1 MSQDLARMQ
10 QWTAHLLLIANHY
23 SLSVSPHSA
32 ALRSHH
38 ITPTNKD
45 LSRFAQQL
53 GLHLEFTAL
62 PTAEQINWRSPFI
75 VEMHDHSLAI
85 VEKADQENVWLRFAD
100 ESHANSVS
108 LQTFTEQVKRA
119 AMARP
124 IKGRKDK
131 RVDDFMAPYKENWL
145 KKIIFMD
152 MRPYFHVMVA
162 ALIAN
167 VLGLA
172 GILFSMQVYDRVV
185 PGQSMPTLYVLFTG
199 VVVATLITLM
209 MRILRGNVTNI
220 LGKRADLRISD
231 AVFGHSLHIKPTA
244 KPASTGTFIA
254 QLRELEQL
262 RELITSSTVGAATDM
277 PFFVL
282 FLGVFTII
290 AGPLVWVPV
299 VAVVIM
305 LLPSLVMQKKL
316 GVLARE
322 ATRESS
328 LRNAL
333 LVETIQGLEDVKS
346 LQAEP
351 QFLQQWNEY
360 THSTASASLA
370 LRNLTNALLSWS
382 QVVQMGVFAVV
393 VFFGAPMVIDGD
405 LTTGALVAASIL
417 SSRMLAPMGQIS
429 QVLTRWQ
436 HAKVAIEAAD
446 SLMQLPTEGQGEEE
460 LFHRP
465 HLQGHYELKQS
476 VFSYGEEQDP
486 VLQIPQL
493 TIKAGERVALLGRN
507 GAGKSSLLNA
517 LAGNMLL
524 NKGAIHL
531 DGTQLSQIDPAD
543 IRRDVV
549 LLSQHARLF
558 HGTLR
563 YNLTLGNPGAS
574 DEALE
579 EALILSGAMPFVQQ
593 LSDGLDHLILEGGLG
608 LSGGQRQAFLLARL
622 MLRNPNVVLLDE
634 PTAALDDSAE
644 QAFLTALKGWLGEDK
659 TLVVATHRLGVLSLI
674 DRVLVLNQ
682 GRVVLDAPKDEALK
696 KLTGK

>member
-1 MSQDLARMQ
+1 
-10 QWTAHLLLIANHY
+10 
-23 SLSVSPHSA
+23 
-32 ALRSHH
+32 
-38 ITPTNKD
+38 
-45 LSRFAQQL
+45 
-53 GLHLEFTAL
+53 
-62 PTAEQINWRSPFI
+62 
-75 VEMHDHSLAI
+75 
-85 VEKADQENVWLRFAD
+85 
-100 ESHANSVS
+100 
-108 LQTFTEQVKRA
+108 
-119 AMARP
+119 
-124 IKGRKDK
+124 
-131 RVDDFMAPYKENWL
+131 
-145 KKIIFMD
+145 
-152 MRPYFHVMVA
+152 
-162 ALIAN
+162 
-167 VLGLA
+167 
-172 GILFSMQVYDRVV
+172 
-185 PGQSMPTLYVLFTG
+185 
-199 VVVATLITLM
+199 
-209 MRILRGNVTNI
+209 
-220 LGKRADLRISD
+220 
-231 AVFGHSLHIKPTA
+231 
-244 KPASTGTFIA
+244 
-254 QLRELEQL
+254 
-262 RELITSSTVGAATDM
+262 
-277 PFFVL
+277 
-282 FLGVFTII
+282 
-290 AGPLVWVPV
+290 
-299 VAVVIM
+299 VVIM

-524 NKGAIHL
+524 NKGSTHL
-531 DGTQLSQIDPAD
+531 NGTQLIQIDPAD